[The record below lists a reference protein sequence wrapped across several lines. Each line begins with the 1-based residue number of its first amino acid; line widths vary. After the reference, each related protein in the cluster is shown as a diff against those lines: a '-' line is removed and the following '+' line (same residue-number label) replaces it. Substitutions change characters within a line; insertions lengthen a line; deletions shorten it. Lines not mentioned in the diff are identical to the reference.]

1 MMADGPF
8 MAYSS
13 GVYTHSC
20 DMSPNHAVTA
30 IGWEPDSW
38 ICLNSWGPNWGGLV
52 RFDARQH
59 PDDEHGRHQRA
70 YGFPLAGSTETP
82 APGLNPAARYPSVDG
97 AINAMTAV
105 TINRGCKCSDTC
117 ATKSWDPDPVPW
129 CFVQDSVC
137 QGTNWG
143 YCEYQDA
150 GCIMSR
156 NYEGSNKYRD
166 REECEFDVKD
176 EPSMEVLDFQVEGYE
191 YDYLEVNGEKY
202 SGDNTPHGKVPKG
215 KIEWSSDYSV
225 THYGWKICPKPVPA
239 PAPDAEKYTTKDCL
253 CKHGWRYWGVDVE
266 GHCGNPDNDPN
277 GDWCRVEDRGCQG
290 IGGTPRTVTIP

>member
-1 MMADGPF
+1 MKGP
-8 MAYSS
+8 
-13 GVYTHSC
+13 C
-20 DMSPNHAVTA
+20 
-30 IGWEPDSW
+30 
-38 ICLNSWGPNWGGLV
+38 
-52 RFDARQH
+52 
-59 PDDEHGRHQRA
+59 
-70 YGFPLAGSTETP
+70 
-82 APGLNPAARYPSVDG
+82 SVD
-97 AINAMTAV
+97 A
-105 TINRGCKCSDTC
+105 
-117 ATKSWDPDPVPW
+117 
-129 CFVQDSVC
+129 
-137 QGTNWG
+137 
-143 YCEYQDA
+143 A

-290 IGGTPRTVTIP
+290 IGGATAKSGSDLLTMRVLGWTKEKRMLQLTLSEASGSRSLASSQVEHRGPPLAVQGSRWPAANLYQQVMLGYVRYKPKLSYCSSSSGYHCYKYRLKF